1 MKRLPRLL
9 AMCCIASAIFATAAF
24 AEIKTVTLAV
34 SGMT

>member
-1 MKRLPRLL
+1 MKLVKLI
-9 AMCCIASAIFATAAF
+9 AGCCMAAALVTTAAY

>member
-9 AMCCIASAIFATAAF
+9 AVCLTAAALSATTAF

>member
-1 MKRLPRLL
+1 MNRRTGLL
-9 AMCCIASAIFATAAF
+9 CAFLISTALFATAAV

>member
-1 MKRLPRLL
+1 MKRITGLL
-9 AMCCIASAIFATAAF
+9 YTFLLSAALFTTAAL